1 MLESCPSPGSPFK
14 PQQRSVICVLPGAW
28 FLQFPWP
35 RWVTLVGKAD
45 LYQGRASATS
55 FSCVKVFSM
64 TEAAT
69 KLTLK
74 STGKHTS

>member
-14 PQQRSVICVLPGAW
+14 PQQRLVICVLPGTW
-28 FLQFPWP
+28 FLQFPRP
-35 RWVTLVGKAD
+35 RWVTLAGKAD
-45 LYQGRASATS
+45 LYWGRASATS
-55 FSCVKVFSM
+55 FSSVKLFSM

-74 STGKHTS
+74 STG